1 MLEIVLITRP
11 RRIQI
16 SPCKNFGRKVG
27 IINVLI
33 NLSWRIIRAQMRQDF
48 ESWQEQCTLLTNMC
62 NSDIDLPIFR
72 KVAESMNIQW
82 TSPLANS
89 VMHWRILTFLDVTAA
104 LLYTVHC
111 TQANALI
118 LVESL
123 VIFNVFGQR
132 EVLFWLLRWRRI
144 NIMCTRRSLLLSIQG
159 KLCWDVL
166 ENSFELICASWE
178 NICEQLYRKTI

>member
-48 ESWQEQCTLLTNMC
+48 ESWQEQCTLLINVC
-62 NSDIDLPIFR
+62 NSHIDLPIFR
-72 KVAESMNIQW
+72 NVAESMNIQW
-82 TSPLANS
+82 TSPVTNS
-89 VMHWRILTFLDVTAA
+89 VMHWRILTFLDVTVV

-111 TQANALI
+111 TQTNALI